1 MSTMRLLLVE
11 DNQRLGTLVRDGLV
25 DAGMAVDWCQSLEE
39 ASAARSAARHDLV
52 LVDLGLPD
60 GDGLEFVRAIRREGD
75 AVPILILTAR
85 DALGDRVTGLDAGAD
100 DYLVKPFANAEL
112 AARCRALLRRPGH
125 RLAPVLAAGDLSF
138 DTATRQAS
146 YRGAAIDLS
155 RREGSVLEA
164 LMRRAGAV
172 MTKEALE
179 ETLYAFNEPVTPNA
193 LEAAISRLR
202 KRLDEA
208 GATDIL
214 HTVRG
219 LGYMLKVRAK

>member
-1 MSTMRLLLVE
+1 MRLLLVE
-11 DNQRLGTLVRDGLV
+11 DNDRLGPLVREGLAG
-25 DAGMAVDWCQSLEE
+25 AGMAVDWCRSVDE
-39 ASAARSAARHDLV
+39 ASAALSTAGYDLV

-60 GDGLEFVRAIRREGD
+60 GDGLDLVRAIRRKGD
-75 AVPILILTAR
+75 TVPILILTAR

-125 RLAPVLAAGDLSF
+125 RLAPILAAGDLSF

-146 YRGAAIDLS
+146 FRGAPIDLS
-155 RREGSVLEA
+155 KREAGVLEA
-164 LMRRAGAV
+164 LMRRSGSVVA
-172 MTKEALE
+172 KEALE

-193 LEAAISRLR
+193 LEAAVSRLR

-208 GATDIL
+208 GASDLL

-219 LGYMLKVRAK
+219 LGYLLRAPSP

>member
-1 MSTMRLLLVE
+1 MRLLLVE
-11 DNQRLGTLVRDGLV
+11 DNERLGPLVCEGLAG
-25 DAGMAVDWCQSLEE
+25 AGMAVDWCRSVDE
-39 ASAARSAARHDLV
+39 ASAALSTAGYDLV

-60 GDGLEFVRAIRREGD
+60 GDGLDLVRAIRRKGD
-75 AVPILILTAR
+75 TVPILILTAR

-112 AARCRALLRRPGH
+112 AARCRALLRRPGR
-125 RLAPVLAAGDLSF
+125 RLAPILAAGDLSF

-146 YRGAAIDLS
+146 FRGAPIDLS
-155 RREGSVLEA
+155 KREAGVLEA
-164 LMRRAGAV
+164 LMRRSGSVVA
-172 MTKEALE
+172 KETLE

-193 LEAAISRLR
+193 LEAAVSRLR

-208 GATDIL
+208 GASDLL

-219 LGYMLKVRAK
+219 LGYLLRAPSP